1 MPYATAQPLHP
12 QGPPMN
18 LVLYGMD
25 RELLPRLAAKLPPT
39 TTLHWQDSNAP
50 TSAQDL
56 QRGGQSLVLLDFRP
70 EHAAASSALA
80 QQLQQ
85 TQPDLVLVAVG
96 ATSAG
101 QVEGVVIALRAGLRD
116 VLDLDSD
123 NAGIEA
129 ALRRALSPRP
139 TASPQLAHKARL
151 IVLLGVRAGVGTS
164 TLAAHLSVL
173 AQQTRT
179 LAQGE
184 ALQQD
189 GLLMELAQPSGDL
202 ALYLNLDSRFHY
214 EDALR
219 NASRIDATL
228 ARTAMARHDSG
239 LVLLDRAGGTPARGL
254 RQRAVRCRRLP
265 PAAVAAAAAGSGRRN
280 LAGHRRLDRYPGVAR
295 PGAEASGGS
304 ARTREAAA
312 AGDQS
317 PRRQQR
323 HEPRTDR
330 APLRGAAAG
339 HLTRTS
345 TRAPRCQ
352 PGPPAAAGR
361 TARPLP
367 ACSRPAR
374 FAPGPGCM
382 PGAGT
387 GTAGKTL
394 PCPGW
399 IAMEDKVT
407 PFPHAATR
415 PVLPDNPPGH
425 LPFAQTEQYQKVL
438 SAAHEHLLNSIEDER
453 IDIDSWAPDT
463 IARWVQVQ
471 TVGFIQE
478 WRIPINEE
486 EMQVVAEGLVK
497 ELTGF
502 GPLDDLLHDP
512 SIEDILING
521 FKDVHV
527 SQGGQLKRATQRF
540 TDDTHLLRIL
550 RRILAPLGRR
560 LDDSYPMVDARL
572 PNGGRLNAII
582 SPLAVDGP
590 MVSIRKF
597 RKDPFTP
604 DELLAKGTFD
614 APMQALL
621 KAMVLGRC
629 NILVS
634 GGTSSGKTSLLNA
647 LASYVPPNERVITV
661 EDTAELSLN
670 HPHVVRL
677 ESRIGGAEGHGA
689 SVAPRCWKCCRR

>member
-1 MPYATAQPLHP
+1 
-12 QGPPMN
+12 
-18 LVLYGMD
+18 
-25 RELLPRLAAKLPPT
+25 
-39 TTLHWQDSNAP
+39 
-50 TSAQDL
+50 
-56 QRGGQSLVLLDFRP
+56 
-70 EHAAASSALA
+70 
-80 QQLQQ
+80 
-85 TQPDLVLVAVG
+85 
-96 ATSAG
+96 
-101 QVEGVVIALRAGLRD
+101 
-116 VLDLDSD
+116 
-123 NAGIEA
+123 
-129 ALRRALSPRP
+129 
-139 TASPQLAHKARL
+139 
-151 IVLLGVRAGVGTS
+151 
-164 TLAAHLSVL
+164 
-173 AQQTRT
+173 
-179 LAQGE
+179 
-184 ALQQD
+184 
-189 GLLMELAQPSGDL
+189 
-202 ALYLNLDSRFHY
+202 
-214 EDALR
+214 
-219 NASRIDATL
+219 
-228 ARTAMARHDSG
+228 
-239 LVLLDRAGGTPARGL
+239 
-254 RQRAVRCRRLP
+254 
-265 PAAVAAAAAGSGRRN
+265 
-280 LAGHRRLDRYPGVAR
+280 
-295 PGAEASGGS
+295 
-304 ARTREAAA
+304 
-312 AGDQS
+312 
-317 PRRQQR
+317 
-323 HEPRTDR
+323 
-330 APLRGAAAG
+330 
-339 HLTRTS
+339 
-345 TRAPRCQ
+345 
-352 PGPPAAAGR
+352 
-361 TARPLP
+361 
-367 ACSRPAR
+367 
-374 FAPGPGCM
+374 
-382 PGAGT
+382 
-387 GTAGKTL
+387 
-394 PCPGW
+394 
-399 IAMEDKVT
+399 MEDKVT

-415 PVLPDNPPGH
+415 PVLPDTAPAH
-425 LPFAQTEQYQKVL
+425 VPFAQTEQYQKVL

-521 FKDVHV
+521 FRDVHV

-560 LDDSYPMVDARL
+560 LDDSNPMVDARL

-677 ESRIGGAEGHGA
+677 ESRIGGAEGRVRSA
-689 SVAPRCWKCCRR
+689 SATWSATACACARTASWSARYAVPRCWKCCRR

>member
-1 MPYATAQPLHP
+1 
-12 QGPPMN
+12 
-18 LVLYGMD
+18 
-25 RELLPRLAAKLPPT
+25 
-39 TTLHWQDSNAP
+39 
-50 TSAQDL
+50 
-56 QRGGQSLVLLDFRP
+56 
-70 EHAAASSALA
+70 
-80 QQLQQ
+80 
-85 TQPDLVLVAVG
+85 
-96 ATSAG
+96 
-101 QVEGVVIALRAGLRD
+101 
-116 VLDLDSD
+116 
-123 NAGIEA
+123 
-129 ALRRALSPRP
+129 
-139 TASPQLAHKARL
+139 
-151 IVLLGVRAGVGTS
+151 
-164 TLAAHLSVL
+164 
-173 AQQTRT
+173 
-179 LAQGE
+179 
-184 ALQQD
+184 
-189 GLLMELAQPSGDL
+189 
-202 ALYLNLDSRFHY
+202 
-214 EDALR
+214 
-219 NASRIDATL
+219 
-228 ARTAMARHDSG
+228 
-239 LVLLDRAGGTPARGL
+239 
-254 RQRAVRCRRLP
+254 
-265 PAAVAAAAAGSGRRN
+265 
-280 LAGHRRLDRYPGVAR
+280 
-295 PGAEASGGS
+295 
-304 ARTREAAA
+304 
-312 AGDQS
+312 
-317 PRRQQR
+317 
-323 HEPRTDR
+323 
-330 APLRGAAAG
+330 
-339 HLTRTS
+339 
-345 TRAPRCQ
+345 
-352 PGPPAAAGR
+352 
-361 TARPLP
+361 
-367 ACSRPAR
+367 
-374 FAPGPGCM
+374 
-382 PGAGT
+382 
-387 GTAGKTL
+387 
-394 PCPGW
+394 
-399 IAMEDKVT
+399 MEDKVT
-407 PFPHAATR
+407 PFPHAVAR
-415 PVLPDNPPGH
+415 PVLPESTPGH

-560 LDDSYPMVDARL
+560 LDDSNPMVDARL

-647 LASYVPPNERVITV
+647 LASYVPANERVITV

-677 ESRIGGAEGHGA
+677 ESRIGGAEGQGA
-689 SVAPRCWKCCRR
+689 VSIRDLVRNSLRMRPDRIVVGEVRGAEVLEMLQAMNTGHDGSMATIHANTPRECLSRIESMIAMGGFSLPAKTVREIISTSVDVIIQAARLRDGSRRITQITEVIGME